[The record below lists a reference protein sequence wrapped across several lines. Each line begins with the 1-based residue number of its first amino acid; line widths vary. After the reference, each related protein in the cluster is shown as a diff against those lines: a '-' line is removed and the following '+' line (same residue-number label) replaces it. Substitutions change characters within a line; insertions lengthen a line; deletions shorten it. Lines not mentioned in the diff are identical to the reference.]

1 MTWQVLRYSIFIL
14 WIWID
19 ISSRKKLKSIVNRRV
34 PMKAYTTLKTSFHK
48 VWVKQVSFLGTVR
61 SPPVIW
67 MDRHL
72 SNSFQHQC
80 GLMHVNVASD
90 AAGSTRR
97 FQGHDLPPPVYLAIC
112 CRRLVLLGPRSMDWW
127 VRVHGTISHQ
137 HQQRPWPV
145 KKTTRRSQSAQ
156 YVGGRTS
163 RTQGLFFQ
171 HGFCLPFDQE

>member
-1 MTWQVLRYSIFIL
+1 MYYSQDSFSQVL
-14 WIWID
+14 
-19 ISSRKKLKSIVNRRV
+19 
-34 PMKAYTTLKTSFHK
+34 
-48 VWVKQVSFLGTVR
+48 VKQVSFLGTVR

-137 HQQRPWPV
+137 HQQRPWSV

-156 YVGGRTS
+156 CVGGRTS
-163 RTQGLFFQ
+163 RTQGQSGRKRIVFSAWFLFAFWS
-171 HGFCLPFDQE
+171 GVGRIVRNNLTDSLVFYFRMFDLTVAW